1 MNNFKSNLNT
11 FFKILFCASFAS
23 IPNLS
28 VIESKAE
35 DFTFGIES
43 VGSDSLRVLKLK
55 RTVYVGECPGI
66 RNKTTEGYFVDYETP
81 VQEDYVVVLQNF
93 TKGLSPNNPPSVKKD
108 YDSGRASDR
117 IKFKIGTKRTKV
129 YLSMQPGKNTIKYQ
143 IINAADRKNL
153 KLIKSGIFAVDV
165 QFVDSVFRRDKEYSR
180 ESGTYYCPFF

>member
-11 FFKILFCASFAS
+11 FFKILFCTSLAS

-28 VIESKAE
+28 LIEAKAE
-35 DFTFGIES
+35 DFSFGIES

-143 IINAADRKNL
+143 IINAADRKDL

-165 QFVDSVFRRDKEYSR
+165 QFVDSVFRRDKQYSR